1 MVRRQTRTRDCISMV
16 RKISLDMIMTLV
28 DYYYY
33 YYYLSD
39 ILSLHSLEILSSFC
53 SQWKHYSSSVTS
65 WYRLHVSVDGQ
76 CLCCCCDLVGQLQYP
91 DQNFTKEAIILQFKH
106 RIILTNKVWNCLVWY
121 KLHYLKTNQAQM
133 RVTIGNSVSIS
144 PVRGRGCSW
153 LFMQMHNHQRRQ
165 KVKDEVLSILLL
177 TNEITP
183 KKEPE
188 KISFPY
194 KKFAFAFLSL
204 CNLNSVICK
213 HPLLDLQQHR

>member
-53 SQWKHYSSSVTS
+53 SQWKKHYSSSVTL

-76 CLCCCCDLVGQLQYP
+76 CLCCCCCDLVGQLQYP

-144 PVRGRGCSW
+144 PVRGRGCS
-153 LFMQMHNHQRRQ
+153 
-165 KVKDEVLSILLL
+165 
-177 TNEITP
+177 
-183 KKEPE
+183 
-188 KISFPY
+188 
-194 KKFAFAFLSL
+194 
-204 CNLNSVICK
+204 
-213 HPLLDLQQHR
+213 